1 MINWKRAWWLYFQ
14 SKQKGHHN
22 NVNTNWSAVNTLSK
36 NFPTMPHPGFDYLF
50 AALSWKFIL
59 SQTHVGLTKMKTC
72 STTIF
77 PSPQDN
83 IFLSYWKEIYCLKL
97 EFICSNSAIITVE
110 WSSKWTTEAPDALLV
125 SLLLTLN
132 IFDTLFLCFVL
143 FFADFE
149 YVNAGWNTLLLNL
162 NLYRRFRVGS
172 WSHVTFKT
180 KLCVTTI
187 SSHYLFYIT
196 KSSIL
201 DVA

>member
-83 IFLSYWKEIYCLKL
+83 IFLLLKINL
-97 EFICSNSAIITVE
+97 LSETRVYLFKFSNNNSRMKFKVNNRSTRRSSGVFIANFEYIWHVV
-110 WSSKWTTEAPDALLV
+110 LV
-125 SLLLTLN
+125 
-132 IFDTLFLCFVL
+132 FCFVFCWL
-143 FFADFE
+143 WICKCRME
-149 YVNAGWNTLLLNL
+149 YFIA
-162 NLYRRFRVGS
+162 
-172 WSHVTFKT
+172 
-180 KLCVTTI
+180 
-187 SSHYLFYIT
+187 
-196 KSSIL
+196 
-201 DVA
+201 